1 PQGAAM
7 DSTRFQAPASCL
19 GQTCL
24 SWQSDGEL
32 SPEDRQLVLE
42 RLLQVDGCAAGSREC
57 WLISEGWA
65 SEPSRG

>member
-1 PQGAAM
+1 M
-7 DSTRFQAPASCL
+7 

-42 RLLQVDGCAAGSREC
+42 RLLQVDACASGSRAC
-57 WLISEGWA
+57 WLISEGWPSERSIPMA
-65 SEPSRG
+65 S